1 MQGGQ
6 QPGLADRFLA
16 YLGDQ
21 RILDTAAI
29 GRVRGAIGAT
39 RQPVDT
45 VLLELGLLNEARLA
59 EAQAVFLGIKRAQL
73 ESFPEDLHQDPA
85 LPVDFLKRAEL
96 VPVAVQPQQVVI
108 ATARPLE
115 PDNVRA
121 LGYFLDRPVEVQV
134 STQSDVAAFFKRIA
148 QLDKAETGEPVEEA
162 SQESGA
168 IEDDVERLRDV
179 AREAPVIRQVNRLI
193 GLAVE
198 RRASDIHVEPLE
210 DQVRVRFRIDG
221 VLVNAEVLPKDMQAG
236 VISRIKVM
244 ARLNIAEQRL
254 PQDGRIKIPVKGDEI
269 DLRVSTV
276 PTLYGESVVLRI
288 LNRENVALEFAP
300 LGFSAAAI
308 QRLSN
313 LIEQPNGILL
323 VTGPTGSGKTTT
335 LYAALRMLNR
345 SEAKVFT
352 VEDPIEYHLDGVN
365 QTHVRPQIG
374 LDFAN
379 VLRSILRQ
387 DPDIIMVGEIRDGE
401 TASVAIQASLTGH
414 LVLSTLHTNS
424 AAASI
429 TRLLDMGVQ
438 DYLLASSLRGILA
451 QRLVRKLCPACKKE
465 VAAPPEIAKHLQAIG
480 SPVRLAR
487 IFEAGGCSAC
497 SHTGFRGRTTI
508 HELLEVAGP
517 VRDAIV
523 RRVSDTELSEL
534 ARANGMISLYE
545 CGMAKVAA
553 GETSIDEVIR
563 ATSSL

>member
-1 MQGGQ
+1 MLGGQ
-6 QPGLADRFLA
+6 QSGISDRFLSF
-16 YLGDQ
+16 LGDQ
-21 RILDTAAI
+21 RILDAAAI
-29 GRVRGAIGAT
+29 GRVRGAVGAT

-45 VLLELGLLNEARLA
+45 VLLELGLLNETRLA
-59 EAQAVFLGIKRAQL
+59 EAQAAFLGIKRADFQ
-73 ESFPEDLHQDPA
+73 SFPEDLHHDPA

-96 VPVAVQPQQVVI
+96 VPLAVAANQVVI
-108 ATARPLE
+108 ATARPFE
-115 PDNVRA
+115 ADNARA
-121 LGYFLDRPVEVQV
+121 LGYFLARAVELQV
-134 STQSDVAAFFKRIA
+134 STASDVATFFKRIA
-148 QLDKAETGEPVEEA
+148 QLDRAETGEALEEA
-162 SQESGA
+162 APETGA

-221 VLVNAEVLPKDMQAG
+221 ALVSAEALPKDLQAG
-236 VISRIKVM
+236 VVSRIKVM

-288 LNRENVALEFAP
+288 LNRENVALDFAS
-300 LGFSAAAI
+300 LGFSASAI
-308 QRLSN
+308 GRLKH

-335 LYAALRMLNR
+335 LYAALRLLNR
-345 SEAKVFT
+345 SVAKVFT

-429 TRLLDMGVQ
+429 TRLLDMGVE
-438 DYLLASSLRGILA
+438 DYLLASSLRSILA

-465 VAAPPEIAKHLQAIG
+465 AEAPVEIARHLMAIG
-480 SPVRLAR
+480 SAVRLAHVY
-487 IFEAGGCSAC
+487 EPVGCSAC
-497 SHTGFRGRTTI
+497 GHTGFRGRTTI

-523 RRVSDTELSEL
+523 RRVSDGEL
-534 ARANGMISLYE
+534 AELGRAHGMISLHE
-545 CGMAKVAA
+545 CGMEKVAA
-553 GETSIDEVIR
+553 GETSIDEVIK

>member
-1 MQGGQ
+1 MQQGQ
-6 QPGLADRFLA
+6 EPGIADRFLA
-16 YLGDQ
+16 FLGDR

-39 RQPVDT
+39 RQPIDT
-45 VLLELGLLNEARLA
+45 VLLELGLLNETKLA
-59 EAQAVFLGIKRAQL
+59 ENQAVFLGIKRA
-73 ESFPEDLHQDPA
+73 EPDSFPEDLHQDPS
-85 LPVDFLKRAEL
+85 LPVDFLKRAEI
-96 VPVAVQPQQVVI
+96 VPLAVGPRQVVI
-108 ATARPLE
+108 ATARPFE
-115 PDNVRA
+115 SDAIRA
-121 LGYFLDRPVEVQV
+121 LGFFLERPVEMQV
-134 STQSDVAAFFKRIA
+134 STGSAVAAFFKRVT
-148 QLDKAETGEPVEEA
+148 QLDRAEAPDLADGAGVEA
-162 SQESGA
+162 SA

-221 VLVNAEVLPKDMQAG
+221 ALTAAESLPKDMQAG

-288 LNRENVALEFAP
+288 LNRENVALDFAS
-300 LGFSAAAI
+300 LGFSAEAI
-308 QRLSN
+308 ARLSR
-313 LIEQPNGILL
+313 LIGQPNGILL

-335 LYAALRMLNR
+335 LYAALRLLNR

-352 VEDPIEYHLDGVN
+352 VEDPIEYHLDGIN

-429 TRLLDMGVQ
+429 TRLLDMGVE
-438 DYLLASSLRGILA
+438 DYLLASSLRAILA
-451 QRLVRKLCPACKKE
+451 QRLVRRLCSSCKVEVDAPAG
-465 VAAPPEIAKHLQAIG
+465 VNAHLAQSG
-480 SPVRLAR
+480 SSVRLGR
-487 IFEAGGCSAC
+487 IFEPRGCALC
-497 SHTGFRGRTTI
+497 GHTGFRGRTTI
-508 HELLEVAGP
+508 YELLEIAGA
-517 VRDAIV
+517 VRDAVV
-523 RRVSDTELSEL
+523 RRVADGELAEL
-534 ARANGMISLYE
+534 ARRNGMVSLYE

-553 GETSIDEVIR
+553 GETSIDEVVK

>member
-1 MQGGQ
+1 M
-6 QPGLADRFLA
+6 
-16 YLGDQ
+16 
-21 RILDTAAI
+21 
-29 GRVRGAIGAT
+29 
-39 RQPVDT
+39 
-45 VLLELGLLNEARLA
+45 
-59 EAQAVFLGIKRAQL
+59 
-73 ESFPEDLHQDPA
+73 
-85 LPVDFLKRAEL
+85 PVDFLKRAEI
-96 VPVAVQPQQVVI
+96 VPLAVGPRQVVI
-108 ATARPLE
+108 ATARPFE
-115 PDNVRA
+115 SDAIRA
-121 LGYFLDRPVEVQV
+121 LGFFLERPVEMQV
-134 STQSDVAAFFKRIA
+134 STGSAVAAFFKRVT
-148 QLDKAETGEPVEEA
+148 QLDRAEAPDLADGAGVEA
-162 SQESGA
+162 SA

-221 VLVNAEVLPKDMQAG
+221 ALTAAESLPKDMQAG

-288 LNRENVALEFAP
+288 LNRENVALDFAS
-300 LGFSAAAI
+300 LGFSAEAI
-308 QRLSN
+308 ARLSR
-313 LIEQPNGILL
+313 LIGQPNGILL

-335 LYAALRMLNR
+335 LYAALRLLNR

-352 VEDPIEYHLDGVN
+352 VEDPIEYHLDGIN

-429 TRLLDMGVQ
+429 TRLLDMGVE
-438 DYLLASSLRGILA
+438 DYLLASSLRAILA
-451 QRLVRKLCPACKKE
+451 QRLVRRLCSSCKVEVDAPAG
-465 VAAPPEIAKHLQAIG
+465 VNAHLAQSG
-480 SPVRLAR
+480 SSVRLGR
-487 IFEAGGCSAC
+487 IFEPRGCALC
-497 SHTGFRGRTTI
+497 GHTGFRGRTTI
-508 HELLEVAGP
+508 YELLEIAGA
-517 VRDAIV
+517 VRDAVV
-523 RRVSDTELSEL
+523 RRVADGELAEL
-534 ARANGMISLYE
+534 ARRNGMVSLYE

-553 GETSIDEVIR
+553 GETSIDEVVK

>member
-1 MQGGQ
+1 MISGQ
-6 QPGLADRFLA
+6 SSRIAERFLA
-16 YLGDQ
+16 WLGDQ
-21 RILDTAAI
+21 RILDAAAI
-29 GRVRGAIGAT
+29 GRVRGAVGAT

-59 EAQAVFLGIKRAQL
+59 ESQAAFLGMKRAPV
-73 ESFPEDLHQDPA
+73 EAFPEDLHQDPA

-96 VPVAVQPQQVVI
+96 VPIAIAPHRLVV
-108 ATARPLE
+108 ATARPLV
-115 PDNVRA
+115 DDSVRA
-121 LGYFLDRPVEVQV
+121 LGYFLQRDVEMQV
-134 STQSDVAAFFKRIA
+134 STASDIATFFKRIT
-148 QLDKAETGEPVEEA
+148 QLDTAEAGDAAEETAAETGV
-162 SQESGA
+162 

-221 VLVNAEVLPKDMQAG
+221 TLVNAESLPKDMQAG

-288 LNRENVALEFAP
+288 LNRESVALDFAP
-300 LGFSAAAI
+300 LGFSAPAI
-308 QRLSN
+308 AKLTK
-313 LIEQPNGILL
+313 LIDQPNGILL

-335 LYAALRMLNR
+335 LYAALRLLNR
-345 SEAKVFT
+345 AEAKVFT
-352 VEDPIEYHLDGVN
+352 VEDPIEYHLDGIN

-374 LDFAN
+374 LDFAT

-429 TRLLDMGVQ
+429 TRLLDMGVE

-451 QRLVRKLCPACKKE
+451 QRLVRKLCPVCKSE
-465 VAAPPEIAKHLQAIG
+465 AEAPAELARHLRAIG
-480 SPVRLAR
+480 STVELTRVWRPT
-487 IFEAGGCSAC
+487 GCAAC
-497 SHTGFRGRTTI
+497 GHTGFRGRTTI

-517 VRDAIV
+517 VRDAV
-523 RRVSDTELSEL
+523 VKRLSDAEL
-534 ARANGMISLYE
+534 AALGRANGMVPLYE

-553 GETSIDEVIR
+553 GETSIDEVIK

>member
-1 MQGGQ
+1 MW
-6 QPGLADRFLA
+6 R
-16 YLGDQ
+16 
-21 RILDTAAI
+21 
-29 GRVRGAIGAT
+29 
-39 RQPVDT
+39 
-45 VLLELGLLNEARLA
+45 AR
-59 EAQAVFLGIKRAQL
+59 RR
-73 ESFPEDLHQDPA
+73 S
-85 LPVDFLKRAEL
+85 
-96 VPVAVQPQQVVI
+96 
-108 ATARPLE
+108 
-115 PDNVRA
+115 
-121 LGYFLDRPVEVQV
+121 
-134 STQSDVAAFFKRIA
+134 S
-148 QLDKAETGEPVEEA
+148 
-162 SQESGA
+162 
-168 IEDDVERLRDV
+168 
-179 AREAPVIRQVNRLI
+179 VNRLI

-210 DQVRVRFRIDG
+210 DQVRIRFRIDG
-221 VLVNAEVLPKDMQAG
+221 ALINAEVLPKDMQAG

-288 LNRENVALEFAP
+288 LNRENVALEFAA

-308 QRLSN
+308 QRLSH

-352 VEDPIEYHLDGVN
+352 VEDPIEYHLDGIN

-429 TRLLDMGVQ
+429 TRLLDMGVE
-438 DYLLASSLRGILA
+438 DYLLASSMRAILA
-451 QRLVRKLCPACKKE
+451 QRLVRKLCPSCK
-465 VAAPPEIAKHLQAIG
+465 VPADAPTEIGHHLQTIG
-480 SPVRLAR
+480 SPVRLGR
-487 IFEAGGCSAC
+487 LFRPAGCASCG
-497 SHTGFRGRTTI
+497 HTGFRGRTTI
-508 HELLEVAGP
+508 YELLEIAGP
-517 VRDAIV
+517 VREGIV
-523 RRVSDTELSEL
+523 KRVSDSELTEL
-534 ARANGMISLYE
+534 ARRNGMVSLYE
-545 CGMAKVAA
+545 CGMEKVAA
-553 GETSIDEVIR
+553 GETSVDEVIK